1 MKAYVVETILLA
13 FLEDTHPLVLI
24 GRRKACLWKTA
35 VLHRATKEERTVI
48 DIELTPLCLYLA
60 QAELR
65 LIDCLASFNRQ
76 AIQIRM
82 ELIPVFHVTSQVEL
96 ELDVTALCND
106 CRAAHHLTHLSVVHV
121 LDIGRHVIVVDGE
134 EAQAVHMILQLYLH
148 GDGTLLNMRG
158 HTHAPDI
165 QLLPLCLQFDTSSD
179 TVPVA
184 LCLVSHGMRVLS
196 HTHILNSIIHTDSY
210 LVALTLSDIFRHIIA
225 MGYGKR
231 HLMAHLATVDKD
243 RRLYMRTLQEER
255 DTLVV
260 PFLGNIHIA
269 SVPCITHIMFL
280 GCQEEG
286 ELHLSL
292 PSVGFHIRVIEIRRV
307 IKRARPLRVDIH
319 LMPLVICEQRA
330 RQHHVVIVMCG
341 ITKGKVP
348 GTLQI
353 HHHLSLHTSHTQ
365 QHGERRKN
373 QFFSHSITCPTCSA
387 ICCIP
392 FTDGCPAFLTIPCNS
407 MHFTP

>member
-1 MKAYVVETILLA
+1 
-13 FLEDTHPLVLI
+13 
-24 GRRKACLWKTA
+24 
-35 VLHRATKEERTVI
+35 
-48 DIELTPLCLYLA
+48 
-60 QAELR
+60 
-65 LIDCLASFNRQ
+65 
-76 AIQIRM
+76 
-82 ELIPVFHVTSQVEL
+82 
-96 ELDVTALCND
+96 
-106 CRAAHHLTHLSVVHV
+106 
-121 LDIGRHVIVVDGE
+121 
-134 EAQAVHMILQLYLH
+134 MILQLYLH
-148 GDGTLLNMRG
+148 GDGTLLDMRG
-158 HTHAPDI
+158 HTYALDI
-165 QLLPLCLQFDTSSD
+165 QLLPLCLQFNATRD

-184 LCLVSHGMRVLS
+184 LCLVSHRMRVLS

-210 LVALTLSDIFRHIIA
+210 LVALTLPDIFRHIIA

-231 HLMAHLATVDKD
+231 HLVAHLATVDKD
-243 RRLYMRTLQEER
+243 RRLYMRALQEER
-255 DTLVV
+255 DTLVA
-260 PFLGNIHIA
+260 PFLGDIHIFP
-269 SVPCITHIMFL
+269 VPHISHIVFL

-307 IKRARPLRVDIH
+307 IERARPLRVDIH
-319 LMPLVICEQRA
+319 LMPLVVSEHRT